1 MTRGRDRLNYDP
13 GKDQISPSDLVG
25 GGEDLERAR
34 NQELVRTFPVA
45 REEPVDVPQVEQV
58 DREIAQN
65 NDVVPLARP
74 TERPNIS
81 ALEDSAQLER
91 DVAVDKL
98 ATLRALYNAYPDV
111 DTLALVQSELDK
123 QQSATGRYN

>member
-1 MTRGRDRLNYDP
+1 MTRNRDRLNYDP

-25 GGEDLERAR
+25 GGEDLQKAR

-45 REEPVDVPQVEQV
+45 QAEPVDVPQVEQV
-58 DREIAQN
+58 DRKIAQN

-123 QQSATGRYN
+123 QQAATGRYN

>member
-1 MTRGRDRLNYDP
+1 MTRNRDRINYDP

-25 GGEDLERAR
+25 GGEDLQKAR

-65 NDVVPLARP
+65 NNVVSLARK

-81 ALEDSAQLER
+81 ALEDSGEMER
-91 DVAVDKL
+91 NVFVDKL
-98 ATLRALYNAYPDV
+98 ASLRSLYYAYPDV

-123 QQSATGRYN
+123 QQAATGRYN

>member
-1 MTRGRDRLNYDP
+1 MTRNRDRLNYDP

-25 GGEDLERAR
+25 GGEDLQKAR

-65 NDVVPLARP
+65 NNVVSLARK

-81 ALEDSAQLER
+81 ALEDSGEMER
-91 DVAVDKL
+91 NVFVDKL
-98 ATLRALYNAYPDV
+98 ASLRSLYYAYPDV

-123 QQSATGRYN
+123 QQSATGRYT

>member
-1 MTRGRDRLNYDP
+1 MFLIQSK
-13 GKDQISPSDLVG
+13 KDLQK
-25 GGEDLERAR
+25 AR

-45 REEPVDVPQVEQV
+45 QAEPVDVPQVEQV

-98 ATLRALYNAYPDV
+98 ATSTPPAKL
-111 DTLALVQSELDK
+111 
-123 QQSATGRYN
+123 

>member
-1 MTRGRDRLNYDP
+1 MTRNRDRLNYDP

-25 GGEDLERAR
+25 GGEDLQKAR

-65 NDVVPLARP
+65 NNVVSLARK

-123 QQSATGRYN
+123 QQAATGRYN

>member
-1 MTRGRDRLNYDP
+1 MTRNRDRLNYDP

-25 GGEDLERAR
+25 GGEDLQKAR

-45 REEPVDVPQVEQV
+45 QAEPVDVPQVEQV

-98 ATLRALYNAYPDV
+98 ATSTPPAKL
-111 DTLALVQSELDK
+111 
-123 QQSATGRYN
+123 

>member
-1 MTRGRDRLNYDP
+1 MTRNRDRLNYDP

-34 NQELVRTFPVA
+34 NQELVRAFPVA

-65 NDVVPLARP
+65 NNVVSLARK

-81 ALEDSAQLER
+81 ALEDSGEMER
-91 DVAVDKL
+91 NVFVDKL
-98 ATLRALYNAYPDV
+98 ASLRSLYYAYPDV

-123 QQSATGRYN
+123 QQSATGRYT

>member
-1 MTRGRDRLNYDP
+1 MTRNRDRLNYDP

-25 GGEDLERAR
+25 GGEDLQKAR

-65 NDVVPLARP
+65 NNVVSLARK

-81 ALEDSAQLER
+81 ALEDSGEMER
-91 DVAVDKL
+91 NVFVDKL
-98 ATLRALYNAYPDV
+98 ASLRSLYYAYPDV

-123 QQSATGRYN
+123 QQAATGRYN

>member
-1 MTRGRDRLNYDP
+1 MTRNRDRLNYDP

-34 NQELVRTFPVA
+34 NQELVRAFPVA

-123 QQSATGRYN
+123 QQAATGRYN

>member
-1 MTRGRDRLNYDP
+1 MTRNRDRLNYDP

-25 GGEDLERAR
+25 GGEDLQKAR

-65 NDVVPLARP
+65 NNVVSLARK

-81 ALEDSAQLER
+81 ALEDSGEMER
-91 DVAVDKL
+91 NVFVDKL
-98 ATLRALYNAYPDV
+98 ASLWSLYYAYPDV

-123 QQSATGRYN
+123 QQAATGRYN

>member
-1 MTRGRDRLNYDP
+1 MTRNRDRLNYDP
-13 GKDQISPSDLVG
+13 GKDKISPSDLVG
-25 GGEDLERAR
+25 GGEDLQKAR

-65 NDVVPLARP
+65 NNVVSLARK

-81 ALEDSAQLER
+81 ALEDSGEMER
-91 DVAVDKL
+91 NVFVDKL
-98 ATLRALYNAYPDV
+98 ASLRSLYYAYPDV

-123 QQSATGRYN
+123 QQAATGRYN